1 MQKSPPLNEEG
12 HTYVLML
19 SRASLGSLLEPCFR
33 NLGCVADGPS
43 TGTYLTTFT
52 TSFYRFIRSDKV
64 VSLQPFSGP
73 FAFTRLRDANTT
85 RDPPELLPFF
95 VVNLSKQ
102 RSLSAARP
110 ADGKPCRD
118 LFHPHRRMLSAKP
131 NEAYSPKI
139 QRRCLAPRDTFQ
151 IP

>member
-1 MQKSPPLNEEG
+1 MQKYPPLNEEG

-33 NLGCVADGPS
+33 NLGCATDGPS
-43 TGTYLTTFT
+43 MDPYLPTFT
-52 TSFYRFIRSDKV
+52 ASFYRFRRSAEV
-64 VSLQPFSGP
+64 VSLQPFSG
-73 FAFTRLRDANTT
+73 ASTFTGSRDANTT
-85 RDPPELLPFF
+85 RDPPELLPFI

-110 ADGKPCRD
+110 ADEKPCRD

-131 NEAYSPKI
+131 NEAYSPTI